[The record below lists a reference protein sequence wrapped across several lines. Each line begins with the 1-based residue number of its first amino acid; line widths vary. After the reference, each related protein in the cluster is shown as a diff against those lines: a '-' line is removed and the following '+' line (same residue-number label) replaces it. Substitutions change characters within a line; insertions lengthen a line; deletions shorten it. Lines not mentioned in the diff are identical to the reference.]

1 MIMDKKTITL
11 IVTSA
16 EASAQPRCV
25 LRAEGEALG
34 I

>member
-16 EASAQPRCV
+16 VESAQPRCV
-25 LRAEGEALG
+25 LRAEGEVLG